1 MGCASAY
8 ARASRRGTEYHRPE
22 IYRFIEAL
30 YGRAPPQR
38 KDTAANSPAWRPTG
52 GDSGYFRRGPAEEA
66 GELAL
71 VRRDSWKRNAAAQN
85 AAPKLNAQKT
95 RRE

>member
-1 MGCASAY
+1 MAERQGVAITH
-8 ARASRRGTEYHRPE
+8 TE
-22 IYRFIEAL
+22 L
-30 YGRAPPQR
+30 
-38 KDTAANSPAWRPTG
+38 
-52 GDSGYFRRGPAEEA
+52 RRGPAEEA